1 MQKRLQPKSFTVQQA
16 FDISPNMRRV
26 ILTGE
31 DIRHLPADSAG
42 QYVKLLF
49 TSAGSTDLSTL
60 SEGQKPVLRT
70 FTISEFDPEQGTLAL
85 DFVKHHHKDKS
96 QRKDEHQHKGE
107 ITPEQGGYACH
118 WAMHTQPGEQISLGG
133 PNTIQG
139 LADDSDWV
147 LIIGDM
153 TALPSIQLKTAR
165 LAADSQGYV
174 VLALSSEQD
183 LPALQLPSGVEL
195 ITVVDGERS
204 GTALAEKVTQLRWP
218 DGKPAIW
225 CACEFSTMRAIR
237 QHISQQDQFDRKTC
251 YISSYWKHGV
261 TEDGHKVIKREDQD
275 SYHGET

>member
-1 MQKRLQPKSFTVQQA
+1 MQKRLQAKSFTVQQA

-31 DIRHLPADSAG
+31 DIRHLPANSAG

-49 TSAGSTDLSTL
+49 TPAGSTDLSTL

-70 FTISEFDPEQGTLAL
+70 FTISEFDAEQGTLSL
-85 DFVKHHHKDKS
+85 DFVKH
-96 QRKDEHQHKGE
+96 QHKGD
-107 ITPEQGGYACH
+107 ISPEQGGYACH

-139 LADDSDWV
+139 LADGSDWV

-153 TALPSIQLKTAR
+153 TALPSIQLKTTH
-165 LAADSQGYV
+165 LAANSQGYV
-174 VLALSSEQD
+174 VLALSSKQD
-183 LPALQLPSGVEL
+183 LPALQLPAGVEL
-195 ITVVDGERS
+195 ITVIDGEHP
-204 GTALAEKVTQLRWP
+204 GNALADKVAELRWP

-237 QHISQQDQFDRKTC
+237 QHISQQDQFDRKAC

-261 TEDGHKVIKREDQD
+261 TEDGHKVIKRDDQD
-275 SYHGET
+275 SYNG

>member
-1 MQKRLQPKSFTVQQA
+1 MQKRLQAKSFTVQQA

-26 ILTGE
+26 ILTGK
-31 DIRHLPADSAG
+31 DIHHLPADSAG

-49 TSAGSTDLSTL
+49 TPAGSTDLSTL

-70 FTISEFDPEQGTLAL
+70 FTISEFDPEQGTLSL

-96 QRKDEHQHKGE
+96 QHRGE

-165 LAADSQGYV
+165 LAANSQGYV
-174 VLALSSEQD
+174 VLALGSEQD
-183 LPALQLPSGVEL
+183 LPALQLPAGVDL
-195 ITVVDGERS
+195 ITVIEGEHS
-204 GTALAEKVTQLRWP
+204 GNALAEKVAALHWLE
-218 DGKPAIW
+218 GKPAIW
-225 CACEFSTMRAIR
+225 CACEFNNMRAIR
-237 QHISQQDQFDRKTC
+237 QHISQQNQFDRKAC
-251 YISSYWKHGV
+251 YISSYWKLGV
-261 TEDGHKVIKREDQD
+261 TEDGHKVIKRDDQD
-275 SYHGET
+275 SYHGKA